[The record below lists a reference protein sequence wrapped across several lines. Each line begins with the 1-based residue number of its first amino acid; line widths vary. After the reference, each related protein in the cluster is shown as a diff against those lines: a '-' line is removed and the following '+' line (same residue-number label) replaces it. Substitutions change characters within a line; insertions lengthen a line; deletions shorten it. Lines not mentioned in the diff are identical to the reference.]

1 MDFVRPSELALHGN
15 VAENWRRFKQRLMLY
30 LEATEKATKPD
41 KLKVAI
47 LLNFIGEEALE
58 VFNTFHLKEDEAENF
73 DLVINKF
80 DDFCEPKKNVIFER
94 FKFFSATQKDGES
107 IDSFITELKGLS
119 TSCEFESQKDSLI
132 RDRIVYG
139 IQDKALQERLL
150 REPNLTILKA
160 IEMCKTDEI
169 SKQQIKIMQNNQNI
183 CQIRKYEKKHSPKQN
198 QESEKEFKCQRCGKS
213 HRAKNCPAWGK
224 RCSKCKK
231 MNHFVAFCKSSAIRS
246 LNDETEETVWSI
258 HEAKVVHTLEWKK
271 SIIVNGKEICF
282 KLDSGAEVNVLPYTF
297 TRQMKGL
304 EIFQTNRKLTSYTGH
319 EIKIKGIA
327 TLNCKTKN
335 KTESLEFFIADG
347 YYQPILGIEAI
358 EKLSLIKKC
367 DAVQTEQNN
376 SAKEILNRHKNIF
389 EGIGR
394 LPIEHKIRLKENA
407 TPVIAPSRKI
417 PFSIR
422 EKVKAELERMEKLDI
437 IEKVE
442 EPSEWTHPIVV
453 VQKPSGDVRICM
465 DPRELNKYVQR
476 ERYILPTAE
485 TIFSELKGATVFSV
499 FDASSAFW
507 QVPLDKEST
516 NLCTIATPF
525 GRFRFKRLPY
535 GLNSASEVFQRCINN
550 ILSGL
555 QGTACYMDDILIYGS
570 TMEEHNR
577 NLETVLRRL
586 EENNVKLNA
595 KKQQI
600 AVDKVNFLGHIISR
614 DGIAIQAS
622 RAEAIQKLKR
632 PENKTEVQRFLGM
645 VTYLGKFIP
654 NLSDKTAPLRKLIS
668 NKSEW
673 KLGGEE
679 IDCFKKLK
687 DMVSNAPIL
696 TFFDPT
702 KPITISSDASQ
713 YGIGT
718 VLMQGGHAIEYASF
732 SLNATQRKYAQIE
745 KELLAIVFGC
755 ERFQYYIWGNDV
767 IVETDHKP
775 LLSIVKKPLEKLSPR
790 LQRMVLRLMR
800 FQISLKFT
808 PGKNMFVADHLS
820 RDPLKDEVDTS
831 YLEGQTESVHMLLVT
846 TDEKIKRLQKE
857 THGDHTLIQLIEYAK
872 NGWPKYKTKV
882 CDKAKP
888 YWQFQDEIHV
898 SDRIVYKGN
907 CIMVPSTLRK
917 EILQVVHS
925 SHQGIAAS
933 KEKARSAFY
942 WPGMITQVEN
952 EVEKCRTCQEYSR
965 KNPEESRIAHEIP
978 EFPWEKIAVDFME
991 VSGTSSILVVDYHS
1005 KFVEIR
1011 KLSSKRETE
1020 TIMQLKTIF
1029 RTHGIP
1035 RTLVS
1040 DNGPPFNSTGFKNFA
1055 QKYEF
1060 KHQTSSPKYPRSN
1073 GQVERT
1079 IQTIKGLI
1087 IKAVKSGRDPNLA
1100 LMEFNNTPK
1109 YDLPSPTQ
1117 MLMGRSVRTL
1127 STYTRQQLKSLF
1139 DTTKNYQKLRD
1150 HQQKY
1155 AGSPKR
1161 ILRPLEVGDNI
1172 MLQER
1177 HRKWVPATVTA
1188 KHETPRSYMVKT
1200 PSESEYRRNRSHL
1213 RPRKFSVEDSVPTSQ
1228 SPSIPGSQAGT
1239 AMDDNI
1245 QDHGRPTSENRRAYD
1260 PREDIAKKGEESSTS
1275 PSVRTRSGRTWTLEC
1290 QKAFEDLKSSLT
1302 ASPVLHIFKEDLP
1315 CFLYCDAGT
1324 LGISGILKQKD
1335 ENGEEHPVQYF
1346 SRSLRKYEQNYSI
1359 SELECLAIIESIEYF
1374 RVYLLGRHFT
1384 IYSDHQALVYL
1395 KNIKNPSG
1403 RLFRWSLRLS
1413 PYTFDI
1419 HYLKGKN
1426 KLEADLLSRQPFCG
1440 FLEAQ
1445 QLEEHQH
1452 RVPEKYQSLIN
1463 TDGLA
1468 IITKKGVPRVVVPD
1482 TLRNMLLQKA
1492 HEWYNHPGITQLTR
1506 LITSQYYWDGM
1517 TKDINNSVRKCKICQ
1532 IVKPPKGPTYGEMG
1546 TLPLAKEPYE
1556 LMSMDTV
1563 AGFNKYGG
1571 NRAYLHVICDHM
1583 SRYCW
1588 TFPSKSTSILT
1599 YIQILKRVFQEG
1611 IPKNLLTDRA
1621 PAFTSAQFRRFLI
1634 SQGIKPLYTTANHPQ
1649 SNGLSERLNATI
1661 TGKLKILHLE
1671 HPKQTWTKQ
1680 IERVTR
1686 IYNLTPH
1693 TVTGFPPIYLLKGI
1707 VPNNLNNH
1715 VQTFPELSEARRI
1728 ALQKTQARHK
1738 AEKLMYD
1745 QKHKKIDFVPGDL
1758 VLVKVYRHPNT
1769 PKLEPNYT
1777 GPYEILEILSPQVVR
1792 INRPNRPL
1800 QLQTEI
1806 INIEKLRR
1814 YVENIPHITPPTDLS
1829 DSPPRQNYFL
1839 FPYRH
1844 FTTDILGDPG
1854 SSRPRKWF
1862 QPFNHLD
1869 NSIFTDEKFY
1879 KPDFP
1884 ITSKPTFSSI
1894 VKPTKSSTLV
1904 LDPKINPFDN
1914 MVETKV
1920 RKCDLSKLAYELGEV
1935 VPPESR
1941 IVDLKHLILN
1951 SQSYEEEFAKQ
1962 LLETLIEDRERI
1974 EERERIEDRKRIE
1987 DRERIERERKE
1998 QMVMEFEL
2006 EKLRIQTTRGN
2017 NDTSRSTSY
2026 DAHYE
2031 IRKLMPKYESK
2042 DNDLSFNLILFE
2054 RQAKRL
2060 GLDEDQWAFSLLG
2073 LLPYEMTQLIA
2084 RETEE
2089 QSGDYRFVKRLLL
2102 KRYKLSPEQFRQKF
2116 EKHERSQKGSWRDFA
2131 FELRGYFNEWIEGM
2145 KVENFDALK
2154 DLSVTNQLK
2163 KKVPNVLRNHL
2174 IDDWTKLNNPDELA
2188 DKLDEYE
2195 NVRTE
2200 MGPPHWNAK
2209 HLIPPSFQQK
2219 SARFPNQSEFKETK
2233 QGTNVSGQDA
2243 ARNEISETYPNTLRR
2258 MVNRTIRNDKGEPK
2272 CFNCNQFGHIARD
2285 CPAPRTTL
2293 TCRGC
2298 GQTGHKER
2306 NCTRPKE
2313 GLKVANLEV
2322 EGLETVPPDVYLK
2335 DVKIDNKETVKAMI
2349 DTGSS
2354 SCLMRES
2361 VARRISVDIEPDST
2375 SLYGIGNQTA
2385 PAARTV
2391 GKTTVDLEIDGIVGR
2406 EITVFI
2412 VNDDAQP
2419 YDLLIGRTWTDLPYV
2434 SFARIGKNLH
2444 IGYSSEFP
2452 FTNLQEVI
2460 KSRRIELRA
2469 TETVQLESDSINFTS
2484 AITDEVKDGYVLF
2497 TGVDDAC
2504 VDSLL
2509 EVVDGETTVPIISAG
2524 KGKLRVRKNQCVGR
2538 VELLNLDDIVVNL
2551 DVAEDSFQTK
2561 NEEKREGQDQMKR
2574 KRPILPED
2582 INVNHSL
2589 TSKERQEILDVV
2601 NEYRDCFALGMEE
2614 LGCTDVTKMDIKEV
2628 DGSKPVCLRPYKTT
2642 ASEREAIREI
2652 VREWKD
2658 NGIVTET
2665 RSPYASPVLLV
2676 RKKTGDH
2683 RLVVDYRRLNIQ
2695 TVKDKFP
2702 LPRIDDLLE
2711 GLRNAKFFTTL
2722 DLAHGYLQ
2730 IPLTDKAKLKTAFIT
2745 PDDTGQFERMIFGL
2759 ANAPAEFQRL
2769 MHTVLGPLL
2778 NKKAF
2783 CYLDDVVIPAKD
2795 WREMIERLR
2804 EVLERIRSAK
2814 LTLKPSKCEFGR
2826 REVEFL
2832 GYVIS
2837 TGGLKPGPRK
2847 IKAIEE
2853 FPEPKNVHDIR
2864 RFLGLT
2870 NFFRRFVKDFARKAE
2885 PLSRL
2890 AKKGSQFEWK
2900 EEQRRS
2906 FAGLRKDLVEY
2917 LVLAHYNP
2925 ELKTEVHCDASAEGL
2940 AGMVLQ
2946 MDEDGKWRLVYC
2958 VSKKTTEAEKMYH
2971 SSKLELMAIVWTLD
2985 RLRQFLVGIKFTVVT
3000 DCQALVYMNAKKTTN
3015 PQIARWYNLIQEYD
3029 FEIRHKP
3036 GEKMAHVDGMSR
3048 APVDDPRD
3056 TMEEIVEKNLE
3067 VCFAI
3072 TLEEQILMIQHSDP
3086 ELRDPIQIFRKDPCD
3101 RTVGEQNRINDYSYK
3116 GGRLFRMVKNG
3127 EEERAL
3133 YVIPKSMRK
3142 SLVVKF
3148 HDLMGHFAT
3157 DRTVNKIK
3165 ELYWF
3170 PSMKRYVRRHVAMCL
3185 ECLFNK
3191 VPSGKQQGFLHPIK
3205 SGKRPFSIVH
3215 MDHVGPFVRSTKGN
3229 QELLVIVD
3237 NLTRFVRLSPVRNTS
3252 TQNVLKVIKS
3262 FVNDF
3267 GLPDKIISD
3276 RGSCFTSR
3284 QFEEFCRGNGIH
3296 HTLNSTKHPQGNGM
3310 VERVNRTVLSTIA
3323 TSIEDPRR
3331 KDWDLKI
3338 KEVERDLNNAV
3349 NKTTNKTPFETL
3361 HGYSPRFHDGI
3372 LRLADEDVDPW
3383 TEPDRIQDSVRTQI
3397 ENKQEIMKTYYNKK
3411 KCRTIQFEVGEI
3423 VVMRHVPKMTGEPTK
3438 AQPKYRGPLIIT
3450 EVLPSDTYRVTQL
3463 SERTSGRF
3471 CTTTAHI
3478 SQLKSWH
3485 SEEDDSATE
3494 ESPDEEP
3501 EVEDTPR
3508 RNPRRSCNARFNRGR
3523 LKSRNGR

>member
-1 MDFVRPSELALHGN
+1 M
-15 VAENWRRFKQRLMLY
+15 
-30 LEATEKATKPD
+30 
-41 KLKVAI
+41 
-47 LLNFIGEEALE
+47 
-58 VFNTFHLKEDEAENF
+58 
-73 DLVINKF
+73 
-80 DDFCEPKKNVIFER
+80 
-94 FKFFSATQKDGES
+94 
-107 IDSFITELKGLS
+107 
-119 TSCEFESQKDSLI
+119 
-132 RDRIVYG
+132 
-139 IQDKALQERLL
+139 
-150 REPNLTILKA
+150 
-160 IEMCKTDEI
+160 
-169 SKQQIKIMQNNQNI
+169 
-183 CQIRKYEKKHSPKQN
+183 
-198 QESEKEFKCQRCGKS
+198 
-213 HRAKNCPAWGK
+213 
-224 RCSKCKK
+224 
-231 MNHFVAFCKSSAIRS
+231 
-246 LNDETEETVWSI
+246 
-258 HEAKVVHTLEWKK
+258 
-271 SIIVNGKEICF
+271 
-282 KLDSGAEVNVLPYTF
+282 
-297 TRQMKGL
+297 
-304 EIFQTNRKLTSYTGH
+304 
-319 EIKIKGIA
+319 
-327 TLNCKTKN
+327 
-335 KTESLEFFIADG
+335 
-347 YYQPILGIEAI
+347 
-358 EKLSLIKKC
+358 
-367 DAVQTEQNN
+367 
-376 SAKEILNRHKNIF
+376 
-389 EGIGR
+389 
-394 LPIEHKIRLKENA
+394 
-407 TPVIAPSRKI
+407 
-417 PFSIR
+417 
-422 EKVKAELERMEKLDI
+422 
-437 IEKVE
+437 
-442 EPSEWTHPIVV
+442 
-453 VQKPSGDVRICM
+453 
-465 DPRELNKYVQR
+465 
-476 ERYILPTAE
+476 
-485 TIFSELKGATVFSV
+485 
-499 FDASSAFW
+499 
-507 QVPLDKEST
+507 
-516 NLCTIATPF
+516 
-525 GRFRFKRLPY
+525 
-535 GLNSASEVFQRCINN
+535 
-550 ILSGL
+550 
-555 QGTACYMDDILIYGS
+555 
-570 TMEEHNR
+570 
-577 NLETVLRRL
+577 
-586 EENNVKLNA
+586 
-595 KKQQI
+595 
-600 AVDKVNFLGHIISR
+600 
-614 DGIAIQAS
+614 
-622 RAEAIQKLKR
+622 
-632 PENKTEVQRFLGM
+632 
-645 VTYLGKFIP
+645 TYL
-654 NLSDKTAPLRKLIS
+654 A
-668 NKSEW
+668 
-673 KLGGEE
+673 
-679 IDCFKKLK
+679 
-687 DMVSNAPIL
+687 
-696 TFFDPT
+696 
-702 KPITISSDASQ
+702 
-713 YGIGT
+713 
-718 VLMQGGHAIEYASF
+718 
-732 SLNATQRKYAQIE
+732 
-745 KELLAIVFGC
+745 
-755 ERFQYYIWGNDV
+755 
-767 IVETDHKP
+767 
-775 LLSIVKKPLEKLSPR
+775 
-790 LQRMVLRLMR
+790 
-800 FQISLKFT
+800 
-808 PGKNMFVADHLS
+808 
-820 RDPLKDEVDTS
+820 
-831 YLEGQTESVHMLLVT
+831 
-846 TDEKIKRLQKE
+846 
-857 THGDHTLIQLIEYAK
+857 
-872 NGWPKYKTKV
+872 
-882 CDKAKP
+882 
-888 YWQFQDEIHV
+888 
-898 SDRIVYKGN
+898 
-907 CIMVPSTLRK
+907 
-917 EILQVVHS
+917 
-925 SHQGIAAS
+925 
-933 KEKARSAFY
+933 
-942 WPGMITQVEN
+942 
-952 EVEKCRTCQEYSR
+952 
-965 KNPEESRIAHEIP
+965 
-978 EFPWEKIAVDFME
+978 
-991 VSGTSSILVVDYHS
+991 
-1005 KFVEIR
+1005 
-1011 KLSSKRETE
+1011 
-1020 TIMQLKTIF
+1020 
-1029 RTHGIP
+1029 
-1035 RTLVS
+1035 
-1040 DNGPPFNSTGFKNFA
+1040 
-1055 QKYEF
+1055 
-1060 KHQTSSPKYPRSN
+1060 
-1073 GQVERT
+1073 
-1079 IQTIKGLI
+1079 
-1087 IKAVKSGRDPNLA
+1087 
-1100 LMEFNNTPK
+1100 
-1109 YDLPSPTQ
+1109 
-1117 MLMGRSVRTL
+1117 
-1127 STYTRQQLKSLF
+1127 
-1139 DTTKNYQKLRD
+1139 
-1150 HQQKY
+1150 
-1155 AGSPKR
+1155 
-1161 ILRPLEVGDNI
+1161 
-1172 MLQER
+1172 
-1177 HRKWVPATVTA
+1177 
-1188 KHETPRSYMVKT
+1188 
-1200 PSESEYRRNRSHL
+1200 
-1213 RPRKFSVEDSVPTSQ
+1213 
-1228 SPSIPGSQAGT
+1228 
-1239 AMDDNI
+1239 
-1245 QDHGRPTSENRRAYD
+1245 
-1260 PREDIAKKGEESSTS
+1260 
-1275 PSVRTRSGRTWTLEC
+1275 
-1290 QKAFEDLKSSLT
+1290 
-1302 ASPVLHIFKEDLP
+1302 
-1315 CFLYCDAGT
+1315 
-1324 LGISGILKQKD
+1324 
-1335 ENGEEHPVQYF
+1335 
-1346 SRSLRKYEQNYSI
+1346 
-1359 SELECLAIIESIEYF
+1359 
-1374 RVYLLGRHFT
+1374 
-1384 IYSDHQALVYL
+1384 
-1395 KNIKNPSG
+1395 
-1403 RLFRWSLRLS
+1403 
-1413 PYTFDI
+1413 
-1419 HYLKGKN
+1419 
-1426 KLEADLLSRQPFCG
+1426 
-1440 FLEAQ
+1440 
-1445 QLEEHQH
+1445 
-1452 RVPEKYQSLIN
+1452 
-1463 TDGLA
+1463 
-1468 IITKKGVPRVVVPD
+1468 
-1482 TLRNMLLQKA
+1482 
-1492 HEWYNHPGITQLTR
+1492 
-1506 LITSQYYWDGM
+1506 
-1517 TKDINNSVRKCKICQ
+1517 
-1532 IVKPPKGPTYGEMG
+1532 
-1546 TLPLAKEPYE
+1546 
-1556 LMSMDTV
+1556 
-1563 AGFNKYGG
+1563 
-1571 NRAYLHVICDHM
+1571 
-1583 SRYCW
+1583 
-1588 TFPSKSTSILT
+1588 
-1599 YIQILKRVFQEG
+1599 
-1611 IPKNLLTDRA
+1611 
-1621 PAFTSAQFRRFLI
+1621 
-1634 SQGIKPLYTTANHPQ
+1634 
-1649 SNGLSERLNATI
+1649 
-1661 TGKLKILHLE
+1661 
-1671 HPKQTWTKQ
+1671 
-1680 IERVTR
+1680 
-1686 IYNLTPH
+1686 
-1693 TVTGFPPIYLLKGI
+1693 
-1707 VPNNLNNH
+1707 
-1715 VQTFPELSEARRI
+1715 
-1728 ALQKTQARHK
+1728 
-1738 AEKLMYD
+1738 
-1745 QKHKKIDFVPGDL
+1745 
-1758 VLVKVYRHPNT
+1758 
-1769 PKLEPNYT
+1769 
-1777 GPYEILEILSPQVVR
+1777 
-1792 INRPNRPL
+1792 
-1800 QLQTEI
+1800 
-1806 INIEKLRR
+1806 
-1814 YVENIPHITPPTDLS
+1814 
-1829 DSPPRQNYFL
+1829 
-1839 FPYRH
+1839 
-1844 FTTDILGDPG
+1844 
-1854 SSRPRKWF
+1854 
-1862 QPFNHLD
+1862 
-1869 NSIFTDEKFY
+1869 
-1879 KPDFP
+1879 
-1884 ITSKPTFSSI
+1884 
-1894 VKPTKSSTLV
+1894 
-1904 LDPKINPFDN
+1904 
-1914 MVETKV
+1914 KV

-2017 NDTSRSTSY
+2017 NDTSRSTSN

-2042 DNDLSFNLILFE
+2042 DNDLSFYLILFE

-2089 QSGDYRFVKRLLL
+2089 QSGDYRFVKRLHL

-2145 KVENFDALK
+2145 NVENFDALK
-2154 DLSVTNQLK
+2154 DLSITNQLK

-2174 IDDWTKLNNPDELA
+2174 IDDWTKLNNPDE
-2188 DKLDEYE
+2188 Y
-2195 NVRTE
+2195 
-2200 MGPPHWNAK
+2200 AK

-2219 SARFPNQSEFKETK
+2219 SARFPNQSEVKETK

-2293 TCRGC
+2293 ACRGC

-2335 DVKIDNKETVKAMI
+2335 NVKIDNKETVKAMI

-2444 IGYSSEFP
+2444 IGFSSEFP
-2452 FTNLQEVI
+2452 FANLQEEI

-2497 TGVDDAC
+2497 TGIDDAC

-2509 EVVDGETTVPIISAG
+2509 EVVDGKTTVPIISAG

-2642 ASEREAIREI
+2642 GSEREAIREI

-2658 NGIVTET
+2658 NGIVTEI

-2676 RKKTGDH
+2676 RRKTGDH

-2783 CYLDDVVIPAKD
+2783 CYLDDVIIPAKD

-2814 LTLKPSKCEFGR
+2814 LTLKPSK
-2826 REVEFL
+2826 
-2832 GYVIS
+2832 
-2837 TGGLKPGPRK
+2837 
-2847 IKAIEE
+2847 
-2853 FPEPKNVHDIR
+2853 
-2864 RFLGLT
+2864 
-2870 NFFRRFVKDFARKAE
+2870 
-2885 PLSRL
+2885 
-2890 AKKGSQFEWK
+2890 W
-2900 EEQRRS
+2900 
-2906 FAGLRKDLVEY
+2906 
-2917 LVLAHYNP
+2917 
-2925 ELKTEVHCDASAEGL
+2925 
-2940 AGMVLQ
+2940 
-2946 MDEDGKWRLVYC
+2946 
-2958 VSKKTTEAEKMYH
+2958 
-2971 SSKLELMAIVWTLD
+2971 
-2985 RLRQFLVGIKFTVVT
+2985 
-3000 DCQALVYMNAKKTTN
+3000 
-3015 PQIARWYNLIQEYD
+3015 
-3029 FEIRHKP
+3029 
-3036 GEKMAHVDGMSR
+3036 EKMAHVDGMSR

-3067 VCFAI
+3067 VCLTI

-3086 ELRDPIQIFRKDPCD
+3086 ELRDLIQIFRKDPCD

-3191 VPSGKQQGFLHPIK
+3191 VPGGKQQGFLHPIK

-3252 TQNVLKVIKS
+3252 TQNVLKVMKS

-3372 LRLADEDVDPW
+3372 LRRLADEDVDPW
-3383 TEPDRIQDSVRTQI
+3383 TEPDRIQESVRTQI
-3397 ENKQEIMKTYYNKK
+3397 ENKQEIMKTYYDKK

-3471 CTTTAHI
+3471 YTTTAHI

-3523 LKSRNGR
+3523 LKSRNGRIPIDIIIGADLYLDLIEPGLIKGPRDAPSAMNSKLGWIISGRSNMPNSTTSTSIQQIHVNHSSAELDDIVKKFWDAESIPTHKEELNTEELECENIFRTTTFRDENERYVVSLPFKLNYNKINYQLGDSKSQALRRFLSLERRFHLNPVYSQHVREFMQEYLNLGHMEVINEIEPEQPSHQESGCLESLVLEGWASEEEVVYGLVFILAVGANWVFFRYRCKVCLNVTMAGQDYCGGRPLLDVSKHLEKLEDIIYSANSETKQRCDNSNVDALSRLPLESSVRESLDEDQVLLRKLNEVPFSFMEVAYETSQDKILSIVLSNVREGNYIEFHKGVPRENPLAPHYKINEELSLEFGCLQWRERMHNTTMLASFSRVECRGDESTPGPPLCTGGYPQVFPGRIFEDSPLGYGALFVFVHSRSSGLDSCSTYLV

>member
-1 MDFVRPSELALHGN
+1 M
-15 VAENWRRFKQRLMLY
+15 
-30 LEATEKATKPD
+30 
-41 KLKVAI
+41 
-47 LLNFIGEEALE
+47 
-58 VFNTFHLKEDEAENF
+58 
-73 DLVINKF
+73 
-80 DDFCEPKKNVIFER
+80 
-94 FKFFSATQKDGES
+94 
-107 IDSFITELKGLS
+107 
-119 TSCEFESQKDSLI
+119 
-132 RDRIVYG
+132 
-139 IQDKALQERLL
+139 
-150 REPNLTILKA
+150 
-160 IEMCKTDEI
+160 
-169 SKQQIKIMQNNQNI
+169 
-183 CQIRKYEKKHSPKQN
+183 
-198 QESEKEFKCQRCGKS
+198 
-213 HRAKNCPAWGK
+213 
-224 RCSKCKK
+224 
-231 MNHFVAFCKSSAIRS
+231 
-246 LNDETEETVWSI
+246 
-258 HEAKVVHTLEWKK
+258 
-271 SIIVNGKEICF
+271 
-282 KLDSGAEVNVLPYTF
+282 
-297 TRQMKGL
+297 
-304 EIFQTNRKLTSYTGH
+304 
-319 EIKIKGIA
+319 
-327 TLNCKTKN
+327 
-335 KTESLEFFIADG
+335 
-347 YYQPILGIEAI
+347 
-358 EKLSLIKKC
+358 
-367 DAVQTEQNN
+367 
-376 SAKEILNRHKNIF
+376 
-389 EGIGR
+389 
-394 LPIEHKIRLKENA
+394 
-407 TPVIAPSRKI
+407 
-417 PFSIR
+417 
-422 EKVKAELERMEKLDI
+422 
-437 IEKVE
+437 
-442 EPSEWTHPIVV
+442 
-453 VQKPSGDVRICM
+453 
-465 DPRELNKYVQR
+465 
-476 ERYILPTAE
+476 
-485 TIFSELKGATVFSV
+485 
-499 FDASSAFW
+499 
-507 QVPLDKEST
+507 
-516 NLCTIATPF
+516 
-525 GRFRFKRLPY
+525 
-535 GLNSASEVFQRCINN
+535 
-550 ILSGL
+550 
-555 QGTACYMDDILIYGS
+555 
-570 TMEEHNR
+570 
-577 NLETVLRRL
+577 
-586 EENNVKLNA
+586 
-595 KKQQI
+595 
-600 AVDKVNFLGHIISR
+600 
-614 DGIAIQAS
+614 
-622 RAEAIQKLKR
+622 
-632 PENKTEVQRFLGM
+632 
-645 VTYLGKFIP
+645 TYL
-654 NLSDKTAPLRKLIS
+654 A
-668 NKSEW
+668 
-673 KLGGEE
+673 
-679 IDCFKKLK
+679 
-687 DMVSNAPIL
+687 
-696 TFFDPT
+696 
-702 KPITISSDASQ
+702 
-713 YGIGT
+713 
-718 VLMQGGHAIEYASF
+718 
-732 SLNATQRKYAQIE
+732 
-745 KELLAIVFGC
+745 
-755 ERFQYYIWGNDV
+755 
-767 IVETDHKP
+767 
-775 LLSIVKKPLEKLSPR
+775 
-790 LQRMVLRLMR
+790 
-800 FQISLKFT
+800 
-808 PGKNMFVADHLS
+808 
-820 RDPLKDEVDTS
+820 
-831 YLEGQTESVHMLLVT
+831 
-846 TDEKIKRLQKE
+846 
-857 THGDHTLIQLIEYAK
+857 
-872 NGWPKYKTKV
+872 
-882 CDKAKP
+882 
-888 YWQFQDEIHV
+888 
-898 SDRIVYKGN
+898 
-907 CIMVPSTLRK
+907 
-917 EILQVVHS
+917 
-925 SHQGIAAS
+925 
-933 KEKARSAFY
+933 
-942 WPGMITQVEN
+942 
-952 EVEKCRTCQEYSR
+952 
-965 KNPEESRIAHEIP
+965 
-978 EFPWEKIAVDFME
+978 
-991 VSGTSSILVVDYHS
+991 
-1005 KFVEIR
+1005 
-1011 KLSSKRETE
+1011 
-1020 TIMQLKTIF
+1020 
-1029 RTHGIP
+1029 
-1035 RTLVS
+1035 
-1040 DNGPPFNSTGFKNFA
+1040 
-1055 QKYEF
+1055 
-1060 KHQTSSPKYPRSN
+1060 
-1073 GQVERT
+1073 
-1079 IQTIKGLI
+1079 
-1087 IKAVKSGRDPNLA
+1087 
-1100 LMEFNNTPK
+1100 
-1109 YDLPSPTQ
+1109 
-1117 MLMGRSVRTL
+1117 
-1127 STYTRQQLKSLF
+1127 
-1139 DTTKNYQKLRD
+1139 
-1150 HQQKY
+1150 
-1155 AGSPKR
+1155 
-1161 ILRPLEVGDNI
+1161 
-1172 MLQER
+1172 
-1177 HRKWVPATVTA
+1177 
-1188 KHETPRSYMVKT
+1188 
-1200 PSESEYRRNRSHL
+1200 
-1213 RPRKFSVEDSVPTSQ
+1213 
-1228 SPSIPGSQAGT
+1228 
-1239 AMDDNI
+1239 
-1245 QDHGRPTSENRRAYD
+1245 
-1260 PREDIAKKGEESSTS
+1260 
-1275 PSVRTRSGRTWTLEC
+1275 
-1290 QKAFEDLKSSLT
+1290 
-1302 ASPVLHIFKEDLP
+1302 
-1315 CFLYCDAGT
+1315 
-1324 LGISGILKQKD
+1324 
-1335 ENGEEHPVQYF
+1335 
-1346 SRSLRKYEQNYSI
+1346 
-1359 SELECLAIIESIEYF
+1359 
-1374 RVYLLGRHFT
+1374 
-1384 IYSDHQALVYL
+1384 
-1395 KNIKNPSG
+1395 
-1403 RLFRWSLRLS
+1403 
-1413 PYTFDI
+1413 
-1419 HYLKGKN
+1419 
-1426 KLEADLLSRQPFCG
+1426 
-1440 FLEAQ
+1440 
-1445 QLEEHQH
+1445 
-1452 RVPEKYQSLIN
+1452 
-1463 TDGLA
+1463 
-1468 IITKKGVPRVVVPD
+1468 
-1482 TLRNMLLQKA
+1482 
-1492 HEWYNHPGITQLTR
+1492 
-1506 LITSQYYWDGM
+1506 
-1517 TKDINNSVRKCKICQ
+1517 
-1532 IVKPPKGPTYGEMG
+1532 
-1546 TLPLAKEPYE
+1546 
-1556 LMSMDTV
+1556 
-1563 AGFNKYGG
+1563 
-1571 NRAYLHVICDHM
+1571 
-1583 SRYCW
+1583 
-1588 TFPSKSTSILT
+1588 
-1599 YIQILKRVFQEG
+1599 
-1611 IPKNLLTDRA
+1611 
-1621 PAFTSAQFRRFLI
+1621 
-1634 SQGIKPLYTTANHPQ
+1634 
-1649 SNGLSERLNATI
+1649 
-1661 TGKLKILHLE
+1661 
-1671 HPKQTWTKQ
+1671 
-1680 IERVTR
+1680 
-1686 IYNLTPH
+1686 
-1693 TVTGFPPIYLLKGI
+1693 
-1707 VPNNLNNH
+1707 
-1715 VQTFPELSEARRI
+1715 
-1728 ALQKTQARHK
+1728 
-1738 AEKLMYD
+1738 
-1745 QKHKKIDFVPGDL
+1745 
-1758 VLVKVYRHPNT
+1758 
-1769 PKLEPNYT
+1769 
-1777 GPYEILEILSPQVVR
+1777 
-1792 INRPNRPL
+1792 
-1800 QLQTEI
+1800 
-1806 INIEKLRR
+1806 
-1814 YVENIPHITPPTDLS
+1814 
-1829 DSPPRQNYFL
+1829 
-1839 FPYRH
+1839 
-1844 FTTDILGDPG
+1844 
-1854 SSRPRKWF
+1854 
-1862 QPFNHLD
+1862 
-1869 NSIFTDEKFY
+1869 
-1879 KPDFP
+1879 
-1884 ITSKPTFSSI
+1884 
-1894 VKPTKSSTLV
+1894 
-1904 LDPKINPFDN
+1904 
-1914 MVETKV
+1914 KV
-1920 RKCDLSKLAYELGEV
+1920 RKCDLSKLAYEFGEV
-1935 VPPESR
+1935 VLPESR

-2017 NDTSRSTSY
+2017 NDTSRSTSN

-2042 DNDLSFNLILFE
+2042 DNDLSFYLILFE

-2145 KVENFDALK
+2145 NVENFDALK

-2163 KKVPNVLRNHL
+2163 EKVPNVLRNHL

-2219 SARFPNQSEFKETK
+2219 SARFPNQSEVKETK

-2243 ARNEISETYPNTLRR
+2243 ERNEISET
-2258 MVNRTIRNDKGEPK
+2258 
-2272 CFNCNQFGHIARD
+2272 D

-2361 VARRISVDIEPDST
+2361 VARRISVDIEPNST

-2452 FTNLQEVI
+2452 FANLQEEI

-2509 EVVDGETTVPIISAG
+2509 EVVDGKTTVPIISAG

-2783 CYLDDVVIPAKD
+2783 CYLDDVIIPAKD

-2890 AKKGSQFEWK
+2890 TKKGSQFEWK

-2906 FAGLRKDLVEY
+2906 FGGLRKDLVEY
-2917 LVLAHYNP
+2917 PVLAHYNP

-3056 TMEEIVEKNLE
+3056 TIEEIVEKNLE
-3067 VCFAI
+3067 VCLTI

-3086 ELRDPIQIFRKDPCD
+3086 ELRDLIQIFRKDPCD

-3170 PSMKRYVRRHVAMCL
+3170 PSMKRHIDYHMSEGNEVLIAGDINIRIGNAGGFHNPL
-3185 ECLFNK
+3185 KLNSPLNK
-3191 VPSGKQQGFLHPIK
+3191 YRK
-3205 SGKRPFSIVH
+3205 SKDLISSKLSEKLISFTDSNSITIAN
-3215 MDHVGPFVRSTKGN
+3215 GRTKGDTHGSFTFIS
-3229 QELLVIVD
+3229 ERGSSVLD
-3237 NLTRFVRLSPVRNTS
+3237 YFMYTHGLT
-3252 TQNVLKVIKS
+3252 Q
-3262 FVNDF
+3262 
-3267 GLPDKIISD
+3267 IISD
-3276 RGSCFTSR
+3276 MWIEELSYSDHLPIVLQINTGYEAIKSSYKNEILTRKFIWTKENVEMLKHNLSDIEVGNETDINTETANFTKQIYTAMESANIIKFAKRRHQLSKPWYDKDCYIMKKTTKVSLQRCRNSNNIHDRQKYIEARREYFKLLQRKRDEFNKDKNERIKNAKDPKSFWNAIASFRKKNNNTR

-3331 KDWDLKI
+3331 KDCDLKI

-3372 LRLADEDVDPW
+3372 LRRLADEDVDPW
-3383 TEPDRIQDSVRTQI
+3383 TEPDRIQESVRTQI
-3397 ENKQEIMKTYYNKK
+3397 ENKQEIMKTYYDKK

-3471 CTTTAHI
+3471 YTTTAHI

-3523 LKSRNGR
+3523 LKSRNGRIRDRIRKKKMAENPNNRLQKFNGSKSAIRPESWIKLYDFENNSLKEDEKIKNLMYYLTDSALEWYADEIISNPAIKRWEVVKEKLIQRFGSYNANPIVSASHRRLKREESIENYFQDKIRLLNQTHLTKEEKIHLLTDGLPNDWKDLIVAAQPTDATKWFHIAASIEQNRASIQFKPKNKIHLATKNNDNRKNVCPFWCPICSKKGIKIKHWVTDCEDYDPNYKKDRPNQNTSVKQVCGAPELLNVSTLTNTPTQGAFKLINISVEVNGIPAQAFVDTGATVSIINWRLFKRTRLQLQPNSDIHISQADGVTRTCGSLQTKVRIDKLIKPVTLHVMKNFKYPLLIGLDVASLFNLLIDVRDKTIYTKIDGLQNPILVNHLEEIREHELKELLEHNRNVFSQHAIDLGKVAIQHKIITKSEQPISLRPYRRPLKEYEEIAEQVKELLEHKLIRTSDSPWAFPVVMVPKKDGNKRMCIDYRRLNEITLDDRQPLPHIQDMFDRLHGSRFFSTLDVAWRYWQIEMDPQSIQKTAFVTNDGHYEFLVMPFGLKNAASTFQRIIQHILGELLWKGTCSFQDDILVYTKTWQEHIELLSKVFDKLRQYNMKLKLSKCIFGRTEVKYLGHIISHNQLKPDPGKVKSIQDFPRPDTVKKVRQFMGLANYYRKFVKDFSKISFPLVRLTRKNQPFIWNEEVEESFAKLKMALSTKPVLAIYNPDYPSKVYTDASKYGIGAILTQIGPDNEEHVIAYYSKTLQPHQENYSAYEMECLAVIQATDHFHAYIENQPFEIITDHAALQWLFTMKKPKPKYFRWILSLSSKSCNIVHRSGKQQTHVDALSRLPVVNIATQELQEHQQNSDLSFLKNSHTHDGVVMIKQKGVFKAVVPNSLTKKILEEYHDSLSHPSITKTCKLITQCYWWKGITTDIKNYVRSCKSCQLVKVRHEPTLGEMITPTSNIQPLQMIGCDTIVLGTAASNTKHKFIQVFVDHATRYLWAYPTITNTAQAVTQCLDKIIKSVNSINTILTDNGKNFISKEFNKFLSLQGIKHTYTSPYHPQCNGICEKLNDTIMTKLRIAVLEKPRCKWSTLLPQVVKNYNSTPHDVTGFSPLFLMYGIGNVPEFADQTPITIEEARKKASLRTEQFR